1 MPFDWPPWAKGVHSN
16 FTVKAMMAIQQ
27 IELRRG
33 HVRLSVVLALGIVVL
48 YSGCTTIKDTA
59 RSTARTVSDTSRKV
73 TGAFTSAGSDIRYRI
88 ALLGVENQPA
98 ANSSFF
104 PGVFQKT
111 LAANLKSDCPDCI
124 VDATVGEILKSPPRL
139 ASGPIDGYAL
149 ALIGRPR
156 GLNYFVV
163 GTLSDS
169 RLTDEKTGFWLWKD
183 TRYKIR
189 VVLRVEVIDSATG
202 TKALDETLSG
212 EAVIDELRHEEIL
225 ERDPLPFAE
234 IEPILNQLL
243 PEAGYRICAAIRLQP
258 WQGFIVG
265 AEDRRIT
272 ISSGSG
278 VGLSPGRML
287 AVYGGGRVVDS
298 NDGRRFVRPGERLGE
313 ARISSVSA
321 DQAEA
326 VLSQPIQAGPGG
338 TVRLK

>member
-1 MPFDWPPWAKGVHSN
+1 
-16 FTVKAMMAIQQ
+16 MMTLKTIRS
-27 IELRRG
+27 RRWSSIPA
-33 HVRLSVVLALGIVVL
+33 VSLALGLVL
-48 YSGCTTIKDTA
+48 FYSGCTTIKDAA
-59 RSTARTVSDTSRKV
+59 RGTVRAVSDTSRKV
-73 TGAFTSAGSDIRYRI
+73 TGTFTAAGSDVRNKI
-88 ALLGVENQPA
+88 ALIGVENQPA
-98 ANSSFF
+98 VNSSLF
-104 PGVFQKT
+104 PAVFQKT
-111 LAANLKSDCPDCI
+111 LAANLKTDCPECI
-124 VDATVGEILKSPPRL
+124 VDAAVGEVLKSPPRL
-139 ASGPIDGYAL
+139 ASGPVDGYAL

-189 VVLRVEVIDSATG
+189 AVLRVEVIDSATG

-212 EAVIDELRHEEIL
+212 ETVIDELRHQEL
-225 ERDPLPFAE
+225 QDAGLLPFAE

-243 PEAGYRICAAIRLQP
+243 PEAGYRICSAIRSQP

-265 AEDRRIT
+265 TEDRRII
-272 ISSGSG
+272 ISSGSA

-287 AVYGGGRVVDS
+287 EVYGVGRVVES
-298 NDGRRFVRPGERLGE
+298 SDGRRFVRPGDRLGE
-313 ARISSVSA
+313 ARISSVSS

-326 VLSQPIQAGPGG
+326 ALSQAIQTNPGG

>member
-1 MPFDWPPWAKGVHSN
+1 
-16 FTVKAMMAIQQ
+16 MMALKQ
-27 IELRRG
+27 ICFRRR
-33 HVRLSVVLALGIVVL
+33 HAVLSVVLALGIVVFP
-48 YSGCTTIKDTA
+48 SGCSTIKDTA
-59 RSTARTVSDTSRKV
+59 RGTVRAVSDTSRKV
-73 TGAFTSAGSDIRYRI
+73 TGTFTAAGSDVRYKI
-88 ALLGVENQPA
+88 ALIGVENQPA
-98 ANSSFF
+98 AKPSLFSA
-104 PGVFQKT
+104 VFQKA
-111 LAANLKSDCPDCI
+111 LAANLKTDCSECI
-124 VDATVGEILKSPPRL
+124 VDAAAGDVLKSPPRL
-139 ASGPIDGYAL
+139 ASGLVDGYAL

-189 VVLRVEVIDSATG
+189 AVLRVEVIDSATG

-212 EAVIDELRHEEIL
+212 ETVIDELRHQEL
-225 ERDPLPFAE
+225 LDGGPLPFAE

-243 PEAGYRICAAIRLQP
+243 PEAGYRICSAIRPQP

-265 AEDRRIT
+265 TEERRIT
-272 ISSGSG
+272 ISSGSA

-287 AVYGGGRVVDS
+287 DVYGGGRVVES
-298 NDGRRFVRPGERLGE
+298 NDGRRFMRPGDRLGE

-326 VLSQPIQAGPGG
+326 VLSQPFQTNPGG